1 MLDELYNKL
10 FAITESIKPINEQED
25 EEDDDDLEKEE
36 EEFEEEKEDEI
47 GEEDENPD
55 AEPEEEMTV
64 DDEESAEEDFE
75 AAEGSEGIDEPELGG
90 GAPNA
95 EETGT
100 EPEAES
106 EEDSKEAQIEKQ
118 YLGKNDDTYY
128 YLNKIEGG
136 WNVTDAEGKIV
147 YPIKGQRPEVPE
159 NDVVGFI
166 IQAQRDLELE
176 EISGDIF
183 KRYFEPALEEEQKV
197 RDEEA
202 GIEYERE
209 EDEEGGEEEIDLK
222 DEPPLADEFGM
233 EEEKP
238 MTIESKKPVIVGED
252 DDESEEKTFPS
263 EGPKRTPHPAQARF
277 GAKVSNLSKRQ
288 IGQRREVF
296 GESKSFSSP
305 SSGTGSDSSGP
316 ALNGTPDDVEGVKK
330 LAVIAQK
337 KLKDSGALIHDVHS
351 GGLKSDS
358 IYIEYQYPNR
368 RVGTLRVSN
377 HPAGR
382 LRKFNTGDIE
392 NETELNDFI
401 LKQLSFNTY
410 ASHKDSDVKETK
422 SINESVSELIH
433 EVPGIDEIDQMVLE
447 WAIGEGVIPN
457 KFPEPIAMVMELDE
471 VIDDEKDGEEVD
483 ALIDAMHEG
492 GNYSESVMLL
502 QIYYLK
508 KILLPKAH
516 DAYAGRKRVKE
527 SFESTR
533 SKIQDKIQDAENK
546 TIRIL
551 YKKYINEEGFD
562 GDEMD
567 MAEALD
573 KFVSKC
579 DAFDLD
585 RLAED
590 FGIEVKEGIEE
601 RFEEA
606 KSLYCKNCDHIISKR
621 AYDKYGGLCGGC
633 YSEKGEEDKPMK
645 CKKCGREIKNERG
658 KDGYCDSCGKDEGVD
673 ESKARYDKKKGWSK
687 IPTAKQAFP
696 GAVDI
701 EKELKKGKTGKDIK
715 KKMEKNESKM
725 NEVKFIFD
733 RHNFNVELTEDNE
746 NGITINVNDKQK
758 FNFTP
763 HFANLYRDEKGQI
776 SEDSLVELAKSALSN
791 LSKEYFEELA
801 KGAVEQG
808 VEDEENIKGP
818 EEPEPNIEDELVEE
832 SKDMKKKV
840 NESWHNS
847 LVKLQLVNLLQ
858 ELENIQEEGDYQ
870 DVEAFLDDVKT
881 VLEYTLETMGTPKK
895 RRGAENIRKNESII
909 PDDSDSEE
917 KKIEKLTEK
926 ETDKQDAVFDMMSKH
941 FSK

>member
-25 EEDDDDLEKEE
+25 EDDDDLEKEE

-90 GAPNA
+90 GAPSA

-100 EPEAES
+100 EPEVEP

-118 YLGKNDDTYY
+118 YLGKKDDDTYY

-183 KRYFEPALEEEQKV
+183 KRYFEPALEEEQEV

-202 GIEYERE
+202 GIEYEGE
-209 EDEEGGEEEIDLK
+209 GEEEGGEEEIDLK
-222 DEPPLADEFGM
+222 DEAPLADEFGM

-238 MTIESKKPVIVGED
+238 MTIESKKPAIVGED

-316 ALNGTPDDVEGVKK
+316 ALN
-330 LAVIAQK
+330 
-337 KLKDSGALIHDVHS
+337 
-351 GGLKSDS
+351 
-358 IYIEYQYPNR
+358 
-368 RVGTLRVSN
+368 
-377 HPAGR
+377 
-382 LRKFNTGDIE
+382 
-392 NETELNDFI
+392 ET
-401 LKQLSFNTY
+401 
-410 ASHKDSDVKETK
+410 
-422 SINESVSELIH
+422 VSELIY
-433 EVPGIDEIDQMVLE
+433 EVPGIDEVDQMVLE

-492 GNYSESVMLL
+492 GNYFESVMLL

-546 TIRIL
+546 TIRTL

-645 CKKCGREIKNERG
+645 CKKCGQEIKNQRG

-725 NEVKFIFD
+725 NEVKFVFD
-733 RHNFNVELTEDNE
+733 RHSFNVELTEDNE

-776 SEDSLVELAKSALSN
+776 GEDSLVELAKSALSN

-801 KGAVEQG
+801 RGAVEQG

-840 NESWHNS
+840 NEGWHNS
-847 LVKLQLVNLLQ
+847 LVKQQLVNLLQ

-870 DVEAFLDDVKT
+870 DVEVFLDDVKT
-881 VLEYTLETMGTPKK
+881 VLEYTIETMGTPKK

-909 PDDSDSEE
+909 PDDKDSEE

-926 ETDKQDAVFDMMSKH
+926 ETDKQDAVFDMMNKY